1 MSDTEL
7 ILFSGGPDSTILLK
21 HFLEQ
26 RKKVRVLY
34 IEMGWALR
42 TQPRIKFQNIAANNV
57 LNYLKDKYG
66 NFEYSQASILTTLDE
81 ENEDKYFGTDHQWC
95 AFFGSTF
102 CNNYNIKR
110 MWAGNYTYTDLVVQ
124 KRDGKSEDYLY
135 SGGLDMWMKTAT
147 KFLNDPPKYCT
158 PKSEYNGT
166 GIDSFKNKKEAWD
179 SLEMDL
185 KKMVRSCV
193 SDKWFCG
200 NCSKCWTSKE
210 YNLRDNVGNPL

>member
-57 LNYLKDKYG
+57 LNYLKEKYG
-66 NFEYSQASILTTLDE
+66 NFEYSQASILTTLNE
-81 ENEDKYFGTDHQWC
+81 KNEDKYFGTDHQWC
-95 AFFGSTF
+95 AFFGSMF
-102 CNNYNIKR
+102 CHNYNIKK
-110 MWAGNYTYTDLVVQ
+110 MWAGNYSYTDLVVR
-124 KRDGKSEDYLY
+124 KRDGKSEDYLHNGDLNMY
-135 SGGLDMWMKTAT
+135 IESAT
-147 KFLNDPPKYCT
+147 KFFNKPKYCT

-179 SLEMDL
+179 SLEIDL
-185 KKMVRSCV
+185 KKMVRSCI
-193 SDKWFCG
+193 SNEWFCG
-200 NCSKCWTSKE
+200 NCSKCWTSRE
-210 YNLRDNVGNPL
+210 YNLRDEKGNPL